1 MNLELIKNAKEKIE
15 FQLVDTSEVRF
26 KFFKNII
33 KKDLEVL
40 LWSNRAMKLFGK
52 FEMFFPSEFI
62 EEILFKTVF
71 RETSFSEINL
81 FLWFSCFFRGGNDF
95 PLLNSIFARKRKCS
109 DVLKLFRSCSW
120 ITTLFTSETPQSF
133 LGLFVSGSSTL

>member
-52 FEMFFPSEFI
+52 FEMFSD
-62 EEILFKTVF
+62 
-71 RETSFSEINL
+71 FSLE
-81 FLWFSCFFRGGNDF
+81 
-95 PLLNSIFARKRKCS
+95 LNSFEYIVSLQTGK
-109 DVLKLFRSCSW
+109 DVNFSGESIEYHISGVCLK
-120 ITTLFTSETPQSF
+120 TEKK
-133 LGLFVSGSSTL
+133 